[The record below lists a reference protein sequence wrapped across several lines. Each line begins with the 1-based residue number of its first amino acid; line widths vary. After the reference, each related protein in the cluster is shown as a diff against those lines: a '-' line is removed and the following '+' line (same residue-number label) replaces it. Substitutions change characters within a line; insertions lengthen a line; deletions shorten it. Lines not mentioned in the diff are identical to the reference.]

1 MSALGACR
9 GGRGVTAVD
18 ALPARAGARDAADA
32 RSTVDSGAIGR
43 SLALGWLAILPL
55 VAAYEIASVRHPEA
69 PQNAAEYLITL
80 PFRAVL
86 AQPQYARYAL
96 ELVATVAAAWSIF
109 HDELGLVRRAARIVL
124 EGLAAAIV
132 LGPLLI
138 LGLHT
143 LDLAAPA
150 ISRPGSVP
158 HFATAAL
165 IVGGAAFEEILF
177 RVGAMALIGYVAL
190 HTFEWFLAMPRTSRV
205 LAECTALA
213 GSALIFAAGHLA
225 LVVGLIA
232 PGGEEYD
239 ATRFAWRA
247 TAGLALALLYR
258 WRGMGVAAWCHAFF
272 NLALLLGAGP
282 EIFL

>member
-1 MSALGACR
+1 M
-9 GGRGVTAVD
+9 TAVD
-18 ALPARAGARDAADA
+18 ALLSRARARDAADP
-32 RSTVDSGAIGR
+32 RSAVDSGAVGR
-43 SLALGWLAILPL
+43 SLALGWLAIVPL
-55 VAAYEIASVRHPEA
+55 VAAYEIAAVRHPEA

-80 PFRAVL
+80 PFRAVF
-86 AQPQYARYAL
+86 AQPEYARYAL
-96 ELVATVAAAWSIF
+96 EILATLAAAWSIF

-138 LGLHT
+138 FGLHA
-143 LDLAAPA
+143 LHMAAPTIA
-150 ISRPGSVP
+150 PPASVP
-158 HFATAAL
+158 PFATAAL

-177 RVGAMALIGYVAL
+177 RAGALALIGYVAL
-190 HTFEWFLAMPRTSRV
+190 HTFEWFLAMPRTARV

-213 GSALIFAAGHLA
+213 GSAILFAAGHLA

-232 PGGEEYD
+232 PGGEPYD